1 MAIVY
6 VDTVL
11 PETSG
16 VSENL
21 NLGAVGDTV
30 TVPAGATLKT
40 NKIAD
45 AGGNNV
51 ITSDG
56 SGNLTVNG
64 SMQGDVALLQTQT
77 ASNSA
82 AIEFTNVTTG
92 VLSTTYK
99 TYLITWVGID
109 VATND
114 TYLKCNASQT
124 ASSPFTYNQYCTT
137 TFYHS
142 YNRQT
147 AGSSDLGYSNGRRV
161 QQATT
166 GFNVGTEIS
175 NAAGDNACGEMWFF
189 NPAGAT
195 SGFDDRVKCFHTT
208 QACWSGGTYQ
218 QNSFVSGYFNPNS
231 ANAYGAITAIKFFM
245 SSGNIVAGTFKMY
258 GIK

>member
-16 VSENL
+16 ISENL
-21 NLGAVGDTV
+21 NLGAAGDTV

-51 ITSDG
+51 VTSDG

-64 SMQGDVALLQTQT
+64 GMQGDIALLQTQT
-77 ASNSA
+77 ASNIA
-82 AIEFTNVTTG
+82 QIEFSNATTG
-92 VLSTTYK
+92 VFSSTYK
-99 TYLITWVGID
+99 TYIITWVGID
-109 VATND
+109 VETND

-124 ASSPFTYNQYCTT
+124 VSSPFTYDQYCTT

-142 YNRQT
+142 YNRET
-147 AGSSDLGYSNGRRV
+147 AGSSDLGYSNGRRA
-161 QQATT
+161 QQSTT
-166 GFNVGTEIS
+166 GFNVGVEIS
-175 NAAGDNACGEMWFF
+175 NAAGDNGCGEMWFF

-195 SGFDDRVKCFHTT
+195 IGFDDTVKTFQTT
-208 QACWSGGTYQ
+208 QANWSGGTYQ
-218 QNSFVSGYFNPNS
+218 QNSFVNGYFNPNS
-231 ANAYGAITAIKFFM
+231 GNSYGAITAIKFFM
-245 SSGNIVAGTFKMY
+245 SSGNIVGGTFKIY